1 MTAASTRLGMRA
13 EAAARGHLQAQG
25 YNVVG
30 ANYRC
35 RWGELDIIAWQGAT
49 LVFVEVRGR
58 RSLKYGTP
66 EESLSKR
73 KQARL
78 VAAAESYMQ
87 ECSEPPAHWRIDLV
101 SVRLDLQGRV
111 ETIGHLESAVEIE
124 S

>member
-1 MTAASTRLGMRA
+1 MTAASTRIGMRA
-13 EAAARGHLQAQG
+13 EAAAREHLQTQG

-35 RWGELDIIAWQGAT
+35 RWGELDIIAWQGST

-58 RSLKYGTP
+58 RSLRYGTP

-78 VAAAESYMQ
+78 IAAAESYMQ
-87 ECSEPPAHWRIDLV
+87 ECPEMPAHWRIDLV
-101 SVRLDLQGRV
+101 SVRLDRQGRV